1 MNPVLYQ
8 IVYAGNFDVAMDGAE
23 AKVQLCSCA

>member
-8 IVYAGNFDVAMDGAE
+8 IVYAGNFDVAMDGTG
-23 AKVQLCSCA
+23 VRSSSGG

>member
-1 MNPVLYQ
+1 MTPVLYQ
-8 IVYAGNFDVAMDGAE
+8 IVYAGKSDIAMDGAE